1 MPSEFQQAGQG
12 QGECEYGDCGAR
24 ASHGCERAAL
34 TQETAPRKSA
44 LQRACFILVPRA
56 QGLDRWPMSGFPN
69 ALVDAESF
77 PDGRYRRKFLP
88 GTGYGKRA
96 SLRPRPARLGSAEAA
111 AGL

>member
-1 MPSEFQQAGQG
+1 
-12 QGECEYGDCGAR
+12 
-24 ASHGCERAAL
+24 
-34 TQETAPRKSA
+34 
-44 LQRACFILVPRA
+44 
-56 QGLDRWPMSGFPN
+56 MSGFPN